1 MFNILD
7 IFKNRGPIT
16 GMNLADIGHLVHA
29 RRTALGL
36 SQARLA
42 AMSSLSRTTINQLEN
57 GALVDLGATKL
68 IALLDVVG
76 INLDAGARKGN
87 MHALAMVSQAASVSY
102 RTVLDPDMLAAAL
115 VDGAL
120 PERITA
126 HVATLLDEAPLS
138 LIVAAVEEVAVK
150 SNLAPKLL
158 WKHLIA
164 WAHALQSPRAV
175 WA

>member
-7 IFKNRGPIT
+7 IFGNRDPIT
-16 GMNLADIGHLVHA
+16 KMNLTDIGHLVHE

-42 AMSSLSRTTINQLEN
+42 AMSSLSRTTINQLES
-57 GALVDLGATKL
+57 GSLVDLGATKL
-68 IALLDVVG
+68 IALLDLVG
-76 INLDAGARKGN
+76 INLDAGARKGP
-87 MHALAMVSQAASVSY
+87 MHALESVSQTASVSY
-102 RTVLDPDMLAAAL
+102 RTVLDPDALAAAL
-115 VDGAL
+115 VDGTL

-138 LIVAAVEEVAVK
+138 LIVAAVEEVAVR
-150 SNLAPKLL
+150 SNLAPKIL

-164 WAHALQSPRAV
+164 WAHSLQSPRGV

>member
-1 MFNILD
+1 
-7 IFKNRGPIT
+7 
-16 GMNLADIGHLVHA
+16 MNLADIGLLVHQ

-42 AMSSLSRTTINQLEN
+42 ALAGLSRVTINQLEN

-68 IALLDVVG
+68 IALLDLVG
-76 INLDAGARKGN
+76 INLDAGTRKRQQ
-87 MHALAMVSQAASVSY
+87 HALQSVSQTASVSY
-102 RTVLDPDMLAAAL
+102 KTVLDPDILAAAL
-115 VDGAL
+115 VDGEL
-120 PERITA
+120 PARITA

-138 LIVAAVEEVAVK
+138 LIVAAVEEVAAQ
-150 SNLAPKLL
+150 SDLSPKLL

-164 WAHALQSPRAV
+164 WAHALHSPREV